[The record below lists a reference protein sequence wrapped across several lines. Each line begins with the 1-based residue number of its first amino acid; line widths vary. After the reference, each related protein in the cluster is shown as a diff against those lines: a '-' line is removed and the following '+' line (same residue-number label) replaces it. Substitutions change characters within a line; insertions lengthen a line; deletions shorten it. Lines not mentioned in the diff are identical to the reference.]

1 MLRFPFS
8 CTAAICH
15 DERLRIYSQLRLWIN
30 PFSLQSA
37 VQLAMKHEVQYLA
50 MKLAAQSV
58 WRELTERNRS
68 QIWHYHTKILYINP
82 QICPHLVHR
91 LLSFSW
97 VTRRRFSTC
106 LSFHFSVYLAWQP
119 HQIPQLTS
127 TVGQKRREACSL
139 FTKEHL
145 IRQNST
151 AMQLATK
158 LGYLK

>member
-8 CTAAICH
+8 CPAAICH

-97 VTRRRFSTC
+97 VTRRRFSTSLIPLQR
-106 LSFHFSVYLAWQP
+106 LSG
-119 HQIPQLTS
+119 LT
-127 TVGQKRREACSL
+127 APP
-139 FTKEHL
+139 
-145 IRQNST
+145 NST
-151 AMQLATK
+151 ANKYRGAEKEGGLLTFHQGASYPTE
-158 LGYLK
+158 